1 MSPKLFLCMRA
12 NRQVLKM
19 TFPDYYEIARTE
31 SVETE
36 LPVYQE
42 PDILSRPLGNI
53 TYNMMVEGLSVQRQ
67 WMQVCHSVYIQLT
80 TMHVALFCMN
90 VLLVKPCNFCMSV
103 LHVTLICM
111 SVLSCDTIMRH
122 SPNPIPN

>member
-1 MSPKLFLCMRA
+1 
-12 NRQVLKM
+12 M

-53 TYNMMVEGLSVQRQ
+53 TYNMMVEGLSVRRQ
-67 WMQVCHSVYIQLT
+67 WMQVC
-80 TMHVALFCMN
+80 
-90 VLLVKPCNFCMSV
+90 
-103 LHVTLICM
+103 
-111 SVLSCDTIMRH
+111 LS
-122 SPNPIPN
+122 